1 MLLLIDFDFQF
12 NKPTITH
19 FAYIS
24 NGYLYASHDEY
35 DIIGFTMVHEKGS
48 VTVTVNPGKCVHIF
62 TKRHR
67 GYAIISKFNPTD
79 EVMTFTF
86 TSDLFYAYA
95 EDPRVDDVLTF
106 LVDTGPFGVPA
117 VNMFKNYVPDNYM
130 MGEYSGYAEM
140 VNALAVTWS
149 PGLAMGSQFSTEYNI
164 ELYDSMFNFNLL

>member
-1 MLLLIDFDFQF
+1 
-12 NKPTITH
+12 
-19 FAYIS
+19 
-24 NGYLYASHDEY
+24 
-35 DIIGFTMVHEKGS
+35 MVHEKGS

>member
-1 MLLLIDFDFQF
+1 M
-12 NKPTITH
+12 TH

-24 NGYLYASHDEY
+24 NGYLYASHDEN
-35 DIIGFTMVHEKGS
+35 DIIGFNIVNYKGKVD
-48 VTVTVNPGKCVHIF
+48 VTVDPGKCVHIY

-79 EVMTFTF
+79 EVMTFSF
-86 TSDLFYAYA
+86 TSDLYYAYA
-95 EDPRVDDVLTF
+95 DTPRVDDVLTF

-117 VNMFKNYVPDNYM
+117 ENMFKTYVPDSYM
-130 MGEYSGYAEM
+130 MGEYAGYADM
-140 VNALAVTWS
+140 VNALSVTWS

>member
-1 MLLLIDFDFQF
+1 
-12 NKPTITH
+12 
-19 FAYIS
+19 
-24 NGYLYASHDEY
+24 
-35 DIIGFTMVHEKGS
+35 MVHYKGS
-48 VTVTVNPGKCVHIF
+48 VDVTVQPGKCVHIF
-62 TKRHR
+62 TKRHH

-79 EVMTFTF
+79 EVITFTF

-95 EDPRVDDVLTF
+95 EDPRVDDVMTF

-117 VNMFKNYVPDNYM
+117 VKMFKNYVPDNYM
-130 MGEYSGYAEM
+130 MGEYDGYAEM